1 MHSFHARW
9 VRAMVKT
16 KECSLL
22 IMAYPSSV
30 DVSDDY
36 IYVSDVVNI
45 RLLRIEKRFKLNESV
60 KL

>member
-1 MHSFHARW
+1 
-9 VRAMVKT
+9 
-16 KECSLL
+16 
-22 IMAYPSSV
+22 MAYPSSV